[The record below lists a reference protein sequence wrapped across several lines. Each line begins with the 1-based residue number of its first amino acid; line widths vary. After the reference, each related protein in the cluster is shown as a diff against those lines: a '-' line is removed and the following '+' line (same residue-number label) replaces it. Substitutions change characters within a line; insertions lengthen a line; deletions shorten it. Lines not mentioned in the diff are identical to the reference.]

1 MSKIEITNLT
11 KFYGKNMALDNLSLN
26 INENK
31 IYGLLGRNGAGK
43 TTLLNLVTNKI
54 FPTQGEIKV
63 DSESVSENE
72 NALRK
77 IYYMTEKNL
86 YPETMKVR
94 DIIKWSGEFYP
105 DMNSSLAL
113 QLSEKFNLN
122 LNKKFNGLST
132 GYASILKIILTL
144 SSNAEILLFD
154 EPTLGLDANHR
165 DMFYKELIH
174 HYGDT
179 PKTIIL
185 STHLIEEIADII
197 EEVII
202 IKNGKLVIKDTTES
216 LLSSGYTISGKAED
230 VDAFIQNK
238 KVIGTDAIGKFKYAY
253 VIGTPPS
260 KGSFQVDASEL
271 EITKLDLQKLFIQ
284 LTNSYEEVAI

>member
-113 QLSEKFNLN
+113 QLSEKFDLN

>member
-113 QLSEKFNLN
+113 QLSEKFDLN

-260 KGSFQVDASEL
+260 KGSFHADASEL